1 MVFVV
6 VGMVVVAAVVGDLIV
21 EALAPN
27 NHELVMLLWLHIR
40 FMVRYLWIVL
50 AAIPRVLCPMCG
62 VCFWLTLRFQVL
74 QPI

>member
-27 NHELVMLLWLHIR
+27 NHELVM
-40 FMVRYLWIVL
+40 
-50 AAIPRVLCPMCG
+50 
-62 VCFWLTLRFQVL
+62 
-74 QPI
+74 